1 MSKEEFIIAL
11 LKSKRSLAEL
21 FSNNLDDGKISR
33 IRRIL
38 NRLRDILPRR
48 VRKEIRKKIYE
59 IQNRENISEQ
69 EKEKINKYLTK
80 LVRYLNKKEE
90 HHYHDHDDPDYYG
103 IRAMERKLVMLV
115 LMTITNQY

>member
-21 FSNNLDDGKISR
+21 FSSNLDDGKISR

-90 HHYHDHDDPDYYG
+90 HHHHDHDDPDYYG
-103 IRAMERKLVMLV
+103 IRAMESW
-115 LMTITNQY
+115 